1 MLLYKNNL
9 ILHPGLNK
17 CSFFRDG
24 GLFLFGLRYCK
35 DKLFHLCKKES
46 EFISICI

>member
-17 CSFFRDG
+17 CSFSAMEDYF
-24 GLFLFGLRYCK
+24 FFGLRYCK
-35 DKLFHLCKKES
+35 DKLFHLCEKES
-46 EFISICI
+46 EFILICI

>member
-24 GLFLFGLRYCK
+24 GLFLFGLRHCK
-35 DKLFHLCKKES
+35 DKLFHLCEKES